1 MGIQI
6 CKLHSLKF
14 CLVQFC
20 FAFFF
25 FFFLLSVLYIL
36 LQSITTLWHLESLT
50 AWINFSWPSPE
61 HVCLNE
67 NHHVPEGL
75 GPCKQEESVWTGE
88 WRIWLGNLCFRLL
101 MSLKNWFKQIVFN
114 MNSIRETV
122 FLLEELKFFFLL
134 AFFLLPHHFRGN

>member
-25 FFFLLSVLYIL
+25 FFAECTVYSTSVHYY
-36 LQSITTLWHLESLT
+36 SLT
-50 AWINFSWPSPE
+50 PGITDSMNKFQLAFPIA
-61 HVCLNE
+61 CLNE

-88 WRIWLGNLCFRLL
+88 WRIWLGNLCFGLL
-101 MSLKNWFKQIVFN
+101 VSLKNWFKQIVFN